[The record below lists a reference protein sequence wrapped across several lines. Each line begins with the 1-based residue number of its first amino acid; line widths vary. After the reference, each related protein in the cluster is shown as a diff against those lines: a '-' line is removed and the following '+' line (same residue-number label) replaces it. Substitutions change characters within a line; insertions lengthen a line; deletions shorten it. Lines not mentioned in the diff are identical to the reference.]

1 LSGLQNTISSPIGA
15 NSSAHTD
22 AAPTQQLLLEDEG
35 QPATVEQR
43 HAAIRYANPTM
54 GGDVMP
60 TIRCAF
66 HRLRAGAET
75 PTLQETGSTMFQV
88 VDGKGATVIHGVT
101 HRLEIGDIF
110 VTLSWIA

>member
-1 LSGLQNTISSPIGA
+1 
-15 NSSAHTD
+15 
-22 AAPTQQLLLEDEG
+22 
-35 QPATVEQR
+35 VEQR

-60 TIRCAF
+60 TIRRAF

-75 PTLQETGSTMFQV
+75 PTLQEAGSTMFQV
-88 VDGKGATVIHGVT
+88 FDGKSATVIDGVT

-110 VTLSWIA
+110 VILSWIAWSLQAETQFDLFGFSDAPIMERLNFARTAVAPAR